1 MIKNKNEIVNLLLK
15 IREKQLK
22 RKGIENDK

>member
-22 RKGIENDK
+22 RKEIKDDE

>member
-22 RKGIENDK
+22 RKEIKDDK